1 MHDPVE
7 QGLTQLTALRGPPA
21 LDAIEG
27 EVFAALDEQARQHGA
42 GRAAGM
48 CSVAV
53 ALAIGLAGG
62 TMLAQPALAAG
73 PLGID
78 AALAP
83 STLLL
88 GR

>member
-7 QGLTQLTALRGPPA
+7 QGLTQLTALRGPPD
-21 LDAIEG
+21 LDAMEAQ
-27 EVFAALDEQARQHGA
+27 VFAALDEQAGQRGA

-83 STLLL
+83 STLLI